1 MDNSNQFVRWV
12 EMRMDGSRENNC
24 MILRLAALPSS
35 AKRPSAKTTQQI
47 IRESVRN
54 MSIPPT
60 NPPVPSTSTPPTP
73 KSGEGK
79 ETTATKGKRKV
90 QRHSA
95 GTIDYDNVEAGGITD
110 PRQTTTAN
118 PRENSF
124 SPTSDSQ
131 LQQGHLCVYTR
142 IVYRY
147 GHSKRKI
154 ERHKNYI

>member
-24 MILRLAALPSS
+24 MILCLAALPSS
-35 AKRPSAKTTQQI
+35 AKTPSAKTTQQI

-95 GTIDYDNVEAGGITD
+95 GTIDYDNVEAGGIDGSTAD
-110 PRQTTTAN
+110 NDSQPKGKFLFPHKRQSTTAGASLCIH
-118 PRENSF
+118 ENS
-124 SPTSDSQ
+124 
-131 LQQGHLCVYTR
+131 V
-142 IVYRY
+142 
-147 GHSKRKI
+147 
-154 ERHKNYI
+154 